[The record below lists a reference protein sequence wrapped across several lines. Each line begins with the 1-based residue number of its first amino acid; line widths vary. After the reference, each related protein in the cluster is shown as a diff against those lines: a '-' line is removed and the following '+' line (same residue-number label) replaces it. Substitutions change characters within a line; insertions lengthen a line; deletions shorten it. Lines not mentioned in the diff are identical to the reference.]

1 MEKQFYFNAQPIV
14 ALNNY
19 REYDVQF
26 YELLLQEVTTNC
38 FPGQKFFDLIANET
52 GNARF
57 MLFFEQQIR
66 LILQSKKIN
75 TVSINLDTVQLDY
88 AATYIFLEKL
98 SDLSA
103 AIILEITER
112 EYSAKTTTITDF
124 ILFAKSQ
131 GYRIVLD
138 DIDVHSHLEAAEV
151 DALGIIGVKIS
162 HEVIHKLPMPSF
174 RRRIT
179 RFNAKMAAIHVDV
192 IMEGVAE
199 EAQVVRL
206 FDLGIKYQQGY
217 HFANQDMM
225 L

>member
-1 MEKQFYFNAQPIV
+1 M
-14 ALNNY
+14 
-19 REYDVQF
+19 
-26 YELLLQEVTTNC
+26 
-38 FPGQKFFDLIANET
+38 
-52 GNARF
+52 
-57 MLFFEQQIR
+57 
-66 LILQSKKIN
+66 
-75 TVSINLDTVQLDY
+75 
-88 AATYIFLEKL
+88 
-98 SDLSA
+98 
-103 AIILEITER
+103 
-112 EYSAKTTTITDF
+112 
-124 ILFAKSQ
+124 FAKSQ